1 MRIKIISYLMRAHF
15 CCWVNLSIK
24 FSLLHLRN
32 ICICEGICGAH
43 CLMAYQLINYSFY
56 CEHLL
61 YILWTI
67 RTHRWRGSKIVGFSQ
82 NAQWLEPLA
91 IRILDKIET
100 FYPISLIDSD
110 KYGKSFLID
119 FFDPLSNTAHV
130 WHFPFKLINH
140 NLKKSYQSVSKTIFP
155 EFRRLS
161 YVHLVLSSLRLLT
174 SHTDSEWFTN
184 RK

>member
-1 MRIKIISYLMRAHF
+1 MQIFIYALSTLMFSFAIYSRLHF
-15 CCWVNLSIK
+15 
-24 FSLLHLRN
+24 
-32 ICICEGICGAH
+32 GAIVFV
-43 CLMAYQLINYSFY
+43 Y
-56 CEHLL
+56 
-61 YILWTI
+61 
-67 RTHRWRGSKIVGFSQ
+67 HRWRGSKIVGFSQ

-91 IRILDKIET
+91 IRILDTIET

-174 SHTDSEWFTN
+174 AHTDSEWFTN